1 MWVDVK
7 TIAAAV
13 GKSPRT
19 IQLMAKDGKIVSRRV
34 GKKAL
39 EIYVPSLSPEW
50 QVKVG
55 GSQKAMI
62 STTKDLTALAL
73 PAQLKTITTDKS
85 TALALTS
92 KLSDKD
98 RERLLIANKI
108 KQRPAGTTKVKW
120 LKTVARFYGVSTST
134 VRRIADDV
142 NRYGVV
148 GKPRKTPRN
157 SVWDSEAIQF
167 MKGFYLQAIRETGD
181 CSKTTAWNRTQMMAK
196 EKRWKIGS
204 RSSAFQILSE
214 ISHLMVAYAR
224 GGNRALDNY
233 FYANRNCK
241 LLRPM
246 QIIIGDQHIFDH
258 WIADYDTGLIRR
270 PECYLWLDMGTKLI
284 YGIAFDVHYSSD
296 TVKEA
301 LRLGLYRFG
310 RFECTYNDN
319 GSSEC
324 SQAITSMVDDLLK
337 LDMHCDDVSELWKT
351 PEGVYVIEDEEGNV
365 LETAIN
371 QQDWRRQHRRIY
383 ANVKNAKAKDIERFF
398 RTLNERL
405 DARML
410 PGRCATPGANAAI
423 DEVER
428 ARLEKQKNNHELL
441 TEIEFIQVV
450 LEELSDYE
458 NAKHS
463 TLGMSPLQW
472 LDKKVEEGWKPRQI
486 DEQAIELIVSDRCQ
500 RKVQRGRV
508 EINNIWYWGEEQT
521 ATNGELDDVGLW
533 NYNDQ
538 KVDIRYNRHDPSHA
552 YAIVN
557 GSIRYLEPVKAL
569 VMLDDDAMKD
579 AIATKR
585 RQMKAVRDAFGTL
598 TKPIGSVLYKPHR
611 EHIRQIQPEDY
622 VEESDEKLQ
631 AAVVAQIED
640 SRAIG
645 KNIPFL
651 PMHASD
657 YDRYRWCQDML
668 IRGLELSEKDLNFMG
683 TYEKTNEYK
692 DNHTYWDMYRKLGGI
707 DK

>member
-1 MWVDVK
+1 MS
-7 TIAAAV
+7 TTHPI
-13 GKSPRT
+13 P
-19 IQLMAKDGKIVSRRV
+19 SRKPSGSV
-34 GKKAL
+34 CIAL
-39 EIYVPSLSPEW
+39 EDSNVPT
-50 QVKVG
+50 
-55 GSQKAMI
+55 MI
-62 STTKDLTALAL
+62 MAALNA
-73 PAQLKTITTDKS
+73 A
-85 TALALTS
+85 
-92 KLSDKD
+92 
-98 RERLLIANKI
+98 RRLL
-108 KQRPAGTTKVKW
+108 
-120 LKTVARFYGVSTST
+120 
-134 VRRIADDV
+134 
-142 NRYGVV
+142 
-148 GKPRKTPRN
+148 
-157 SVWDSEAIQF
+157 
-167 MKGFYLQAIRETGD
+167 
-181 CSKTTAWNRTQMMAK
+181 
-196 EKRWKIGS
+196 
-204 RSSAFQILSE
+204 
-214 ISHLMVAYAR
+214 
-224 GGNRALDNY
+224 
-233 FYANRNCK
+233 
-241 LLRPM
+241 
-246 QIIIGDQHIFDH
+246 
-258 WIADYDTGLIRR
+258 
-270 PECYLWLDMGTKLI
+270 
-284 YGIAFDVHYSSD
+284 
-296 TVKEA
+296 
-301 LRLGLYRFG
+301 
-310 RFECTYNDN
+310 
-319 GSSEC
+319 
-324 SQAITSMVDDLLK
+324 SMVDDLLK

-450 LEELSDYE
+450 LEELRDYE

-579 AIATKR
+579 AIATK
-585 RQMKAVRDAFGTL
+585 L
-598 TKPIGSVLYKPHR
+598 P
-611 EHIRQIQPEDY
+611 
-622 VEESDEKLQ
+622 SDESSKRCFWNAHKAYWQCAVQ
-631 AAVVAQIED
+631 AAQ
-640 SRAIG
+640 RAYPPDPTGRLCRGIRRKVTG
-645 KNIPFL
+645 SCCCANRRL
-651 PMHASD
+651 QG
-657 YDRYRWCQDML
+657 YR
-668 IRGLELSEKDLNFMG
+668 
-683 TYEKTNEYK
+683 
-692 DNHTYWDMYRKLGGI
+692 
-707 DK
+707 